1 MQKENLEGRIF
12 SMNAN
17 PGGKSAPHGFIK
29 DGEENEYYFQVLFIN
44 KIGLKPSIQP
54 KKCPIGLTEAVRAH
68 EESREVTFDV
78 CELGKT
84 GLRALN
90 VRVKESK

>member
-29 DGEENEYYFQVLFIN
+29 DGEENEYYFQVLFI
-44 KIGLKPSIQP
+44 
-54 KKCPIGLTEAVRAH
+54 KKTRSETFYLA
-68 EESREVTFDV
+68 EEMPDRLDRGYKS
-78 CELGKT
+78 
-84 GLRALN
+84 
-90 VRVKESK
+90 S